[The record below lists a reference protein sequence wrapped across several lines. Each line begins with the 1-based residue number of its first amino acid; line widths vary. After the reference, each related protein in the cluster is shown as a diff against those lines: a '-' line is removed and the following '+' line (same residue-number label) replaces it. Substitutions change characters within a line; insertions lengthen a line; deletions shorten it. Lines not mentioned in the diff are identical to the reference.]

1 MSDPTRAAY
10 AAALAMLSR
19 RELSEAQL
27 RERLARKE
35 HGAEAIDAAIER
47 LRAAGAVDDRRVALA
62 AARTEA
68 AVKSRGRARVLLKLR
83 AIGIP
88 PDVAEAAADEVLG
101 SLDEATLIARAIDR
115 RLRPAGA
122 VIRDPPH
129 FRRLL
134 QQLIRQGFS
143 PSLALRALKA
153 RAKRDAAPDEEA

>member
-1 MSDPTRAAY
+1 MPDPARAAY

-27 RERLARKE
+27 RERLSRKE
-35 HGAEAIDAAIER
+35 HSAEAIDGAIAR
-47 LRAAGAVDDRRVALA
+47 LRGAGAVDDRRVAIA

-68 AVKSRGRARVLLKLR
+68 VVKSRGRARVLLKLR

-88 PDVAEAAADEVLG
+88 PEVAAEAADEVLG
-101 SLDEATLIARAIDR
+101 GLDERAHLQHAIDR

-122 VIRDPPH
+122 AIRDAAH

-134 QQLIRQGFS
+134 QQLVRQGFA
-143 PSLALRALKA
+143 PSLVIRALKA
-153 RAKRDAAPDEEA
+153 RTRAGAVPDEET

>member
-1 MSDPTRAAY
+1 MPDPLRAAY

-27 RERLARKE
+27 RERLARQE
-35 HGAEAIDAAIER
+35 HQPDDITAALER

-68 AVKSRGRARVLLKLR
+68 AVKSRGRARVLIKLR
-83 AIGIP
+83 AIGIA
-88 PDVAEAAADEVLG
+88 PDIAEAAADEVFDN
-101 SLDEATLIARAIDR
+101 LDESALVGRAIDR
-115 RLRPAGA
+115 RLRPPGTT
-122 VIRDPPH
+122 IRDAAH

-143 PSLALRALKA
+143 PAAAIRALKA
-153 RAKRDAAPDEEA
+153 RAKRDAVPDESE

>member
-1 MSDPTRAAY
+1 MSDPVRAAY

-27 RERLARKE
+27 RDRLARKD
-35 HGAEAIDAAIER
+35 HEADAVETAIER
-47 LRAAGAVDDRRVALA
+47 LRAAGAVDDRRVALS

-88 PDVAEAAADEVLG
+88 DDIAQAATDEVLG
-101 SLDEATLIARAIDR
+101 SLNETALIARAIDR

-122 VIRDPPH
+122 AIRDPVH

-134 QQLIRQGFS
+134 QQLIRQGFA
-143 PSLALRALKA
+143 PSVAFRALKA
-153 RAKRDAAPDEEA
+153 RAKRDAVPDEER

>member
-1 MSDPTRAAY
+1 MPDPVRAAY

-27 RERLARKE
+27 RERLGRKE
-35 HGAEAIDAAIER
+35 HQADAIDAAVER

-68 AVKSRGRARVLLKLR
+68 VVRSRGRVRVLVKLR

-88 PDVAEAAADEVLG
+88 PDIAEAAADEVLG
-101 SLDEATLIARAIDR
+101 GLDENAVIARAIDR

-122 VIRDPPH
+122 PIQDPAH

-134 QQLIRQGFS
+134 QQLVRQGFS
-143 PSLALRALKA
+143 PSLAIRALKA
-153 RAKRDAAPDEEA
+153 RARRDAVPDEEG

>member
-1 MSDPTRAAY
+1 MSDPIRSAY

-27 RERLARKE
+27 RDRLAKKE
-35 HGAEAIDAAIER
+35 HEADAIDAAIAR
-47 LRAAGAVDDRRVALA
+47 LRAAGVVDDRRVALA
-62 AARTEA
+62 TARTEA
-68 AVKSRGRARVLLKLR
+68 AVRSRGRARVLLKLR

-88 PDVAEAAADEVLG
+88 PDIADAATDEVLG
-101 SLDEATLIARAIDR
+101 SLDETAVITRAIER

-122 VIRDPPH
+122 TIRDAAH

-143 PSLALRALKA
+143 PSLAISALKA
-153 RAKRDAAPDEEA
+153 RAKRDAVPDDSE

>member
-1 MSDPTRAAY
+1 MSDPVRAAY
-10 AAALAMLSR
+10 AAALAMLAR

-35 HGAEAIDAAIER
+35 HEAEAIDAAIAR
-47 LRAAGAVDDRRVALA
+47 LRETGAVDDRRVALA

-68 AVKSRGRARVLLKLR
+68 AVKSRGRSRVLLKLH
-83 AIGIP
+83 ALGIP
-88 PDVAEAAADEVLG
+88 PDIAEAAADEVLG
-101 SLDEATLIARAIDR
+101 ALDESVLVARAIDR

-122 VIRDPPH
+122 TIRDAAH

-143 PSLALRALKA
+143 PALAIRALKA
-153 RAKRDAAPDEEA
+153 RAKRDAVPEEQA